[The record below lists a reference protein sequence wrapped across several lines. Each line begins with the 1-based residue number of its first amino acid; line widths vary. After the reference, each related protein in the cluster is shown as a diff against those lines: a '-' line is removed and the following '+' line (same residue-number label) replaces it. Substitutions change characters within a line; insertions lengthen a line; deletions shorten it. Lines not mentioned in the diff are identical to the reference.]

1 MIQDNDQAGSIILT
15 DGRRPKHAGIWLL
28 LILLLGL
35 GLRVAGLTWGQAFC
49 YDSQGDCLDAY
60 RVAVNYA
67 QGEPRAQYLGQPYFN
82 EHSKLPGPLWAMFC
96 AAGLHLWGSIDGVVW
111 AIILL
116 NTAAIYLTYLLAV
129 RTVGFPAALWAAL
142 LMATSP
148 AAVGFSVVVF
158 NPAVMSFLG
167 ACLFLALWR
176 VLQQDR
182 SRTAFWLFFLPLMML
197 QFHMFGLMLFPAVIL
212 VLWLKPARLNV
223 PWLVGGIVAGLALY
237 LPYVLGEMAH
247 GWENT
252 RGMMFGGHGGY
263 SMEAFKIFSAPPG
276 FLVNYWDPR
285 WTFRPDEYQEIG
297 RACFGSFSLL
307 LAFNMVSVIL
317 AVSLVVGAFGETRA
331 ALRGFWRSPRATF
344 ARSPG
349 MVFLTIIFVVPLVT
363 SLVAGKRFHGRYC
376 LVLLAPLFSLAAVAA
391 IGWLSRQR
399 FRQIF
404 LSLLLATLGAN
415 VWLVLTV
422 FRYQGRCIEQEELFA
437 PSFHNLETVYQSL
450 KAHAGKGRLIQ
461 VEDNEYLRAVAPN
474 APNFYPHQICQYV
487 AIRERENA
495 PFSAIQA
502 PVLTYKI
509 FPAGQVKLDSQS
521 VAYRKHG
528 IALVAVPARP
538 QKTVISQRLEPPHVL
553 VIVHISDEGG

>member
-1 MIQDNDQAGSIILT
+1 MSPDNDQTELATLT
-15 DGRRPKHAGIWLL
+15 DGRKPKYTKLWLL

-35 GLRVAGLTWGQAFC
+35 GLRVAGLMWGQAFC
-49 YDSQGDCLDAY
+49 YGSQEDCLDAY

-67 QGEPRAQYLGQPYFN
+67 QGEPRAQYIGQPNFN

-116 NTAAIYLTYLLAV
+116 NTAAIYLTYLLAA

-148 AAVGFSVVVF
+148 GAIEFSVVVF
-158 NPAVMSFLG
+158 NPVVMSFLG
-167 ACLFLALWR
+167 AGLFLALWQVVQR
-176 VLQQDR
+176 NR
-182 SRTAFWLFFLPLMML
+182 SRAAFWLLFLPLMML
-197 QFHMFGLMLFPAVIL
+197 QFHMSGLMLIPAIIL
-212 VLWLKPARLNV
+212 VLLLKPARLNF

-237 LPYVLGEMAH
+237 LPYVCGEMAH

-252 RGMMFGGHGGY
+252 RGMMSGGHRGY
-263 SMEAFKIFSAPPG
+263 SIEALKIFSASPS

-307 LAFNMVSVIL
+307 LAFNVVSAIL

-349 MVFLTIIFVVPLVT
+349 MVFLTIIFVVPLMT
-363 SLVAGKRFHGRYC
+363 SLVEGKRFHGRYC
-376 LVLLAPLFSLAAVAA
+376 IVLLAPLFSLAAVAA
-391 IGWLSRQR
+391 VRWLSMPRI
-399 FRQIF
+399 RQIF
-404 LSLLLATLGAN
+404 LSLLLVTLGAN
-415 VWLVLTV
+415 VWLVLTI
-422 FRYQGRCIEQEELFA
+422 FRYQGRCIEQGALFL
-437 PSFHNLETVYQSL
+437 PSFHNLETVYQTL
-450 KAHAGKGRLIQ
+450 KVHAGKNQLIQ
-461 VEDNEYLRAVAPN
+461 VEDDEYMRATASRDRPSS
-474 APNFYPHQICQYV
+474 YPHQICQYV
-487 AIRERENA
+487 AIRERENGL
-495 PFSAIQA
+495 PSAVQA

-509 FPAGQVKLDSQS
+509 VLAGQIKLDNPA
-521 VAYRKHG
+521 VAYREHG
-528 IALVAVPARP
+528 IALVTVPAKP
-538 QKTVISQRLEPPHVL
+538 
-553 VIVHISDEGG
+553 